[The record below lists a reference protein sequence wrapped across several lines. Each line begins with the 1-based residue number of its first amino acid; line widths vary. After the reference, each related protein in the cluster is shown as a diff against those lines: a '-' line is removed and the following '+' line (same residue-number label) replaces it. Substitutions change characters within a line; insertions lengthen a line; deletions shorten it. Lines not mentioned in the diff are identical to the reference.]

1 MDRDRHL
8 DAGNTALITDT
19 GSDAPADWRPDN
31 LRIVEIAVNF
41 GLEPFDQGLGIA
53 EFYRRLAESDVI
65 PTTAQPSAA
74 ELEAEFRAALDDF
87 ENAIVLHISGKLS
100 GTVTAAHEAARAI
113 GAERLAVFDCSTV
126 SVGLILLVKRV
137 QQRLERGAT
146 FGEIEAFIAHY
157 NGGQHTVFTLDT
169 LEFLRRGGRI
179 GKAQALAGSLLKV
192 RPILEV
198 ADGEISPVGRVR
210 GEGKLFAAIRD
221 YVEDNSEPSRPLRV
235 VYAHAQ
241 RPEAIDDLRL
251 AVESAR
257 PAAVTEGIVEIGPV
271 IGTHGGPGTL
281 GAAFFHDPLDT

>member
-1 MDRDRHL
+1 MDRGRNL

-31 LRIVEIAVNF
+31 VRVVEIAVNF
-41 GLEPFDQGLGIA
+41 GQEPFDQSQGIGA
-53 EFYRRLAESDVI
+53 FYQRLAESEVV
-65 PTTAQPSAA
+65 PTTAQPSAG
-74 ELEAEFRAALDDF
+74 ELEKEFRAALDDF
-87 ENAIVLHISGKLS
+87 EHAIVIHIPGKLS
-100 GTVTAAHEAARAI
+100 GTVTAAREAARAI
-113 GAERLAVFDCSTV
+113 GDERLAVFDCSSV
-126 SVGLILLVKRV
+126 SAGLTLLVRRV

-146 FGEIEAFIAHY
+146 FGEIESFIAHF
-157 NGGQHTVFTLDT
+157 NAGQRTVFTLDT

-198 ADGEISPVGRVR
+198 ADGEVSPVGRVR
-210 GEGKLFAAIRD
+210 GEGKLFSAIRD
-221 YVEDNSEPSRPLRV
+221 YVEQHSEPGRPLRV
-235 VYAHAQ
+235 VYAHA
-241 RPEAIDDLRL
+241 RRAEAIDDLRL

-281 GAAFFHDPLDT
+281 GAAFFHDPLDA

>member
-1 MDRDRHL
+1 MDRGLRLSATD
-8 DAGNTALITDT
+8 TALITDT

-41 GLEPFDQGLGIA
+41 GLEPFDQSLGNA
-53 EFYRRLAESDVI
+53 AFYQRLAESEIV

-74 ELEAEFRAALDDF
+74 ELERAYRSALDEF
-87 ENAIVLHISGKLS
+87 EHAIVLHIPGKLS
-100 GTVTAAHEAARAI
+100 GTVTAAREAARAI
-113 GAERLAVFDCSTV
+113 GDDRLAVFDCASV
-126 SVGLILLVKRV
+126 SVGLTLLARRV

-146 FGEIEAFIAHY
+146 FGEIESFIAHF
-157 NGGQHTVFTLDT
+157 NAGQHTVFTLDT

-179 GKAQALAGSLLKV
+179 GKAQAMAGSLLKV

-210 GEGKLFAAIRD
+210 GEGKLFSAIRD
-221 YVEDNSEPSRPLRV
+221 YVDSHSDPGRPLRV
-235 VYAHAQ
+235 AYAHAR

-257 PAAVTEGIVEIGPV
+257 PAAVTEAIVEIGPV

-281 GAAFFHDPLDT
+281 GAAFFHDPLDS